1 MATINVRIDDELKS
15 QADEVLKRLQASPTQ
30 VITALYQYIA
40 TKKKLPFVV
49 TTDVST
55 PEELNQR
62 LVSHAH
68 LLMDLYLKIKNNLKI
83 KSSNANLLEMS
94 DLQDLEALV
103 KAINLIK
110 TSMNNVNI
118 PIDNDVEN
126 ALKYISR
133 VSGVIQGL
141 MLRMLV
147 IDDNSIKKF
156 DKLKS
161 EYEQEL
167 DKAIKVAAQ
176 HLDAIKSIRI

>member
-15 QADEVLKRLQASPTQ
+15 QADEVLKRLDASPTQ
-30 VITALYQYIA
+30 VITSLYQYIA

-68 LLMDLYLKIKNNLKI
+68 SLMGHYLKIKN
-83 KSSNANLLEMS
+83 SNANLIEIS
-94 DLQDLEALV
+94 DLQELEMLV
-103 KAINLIK
+103 QAIQLIK
-110 TSMNNVNI
+110 TSMKNANI
-118 PIDNDVEN
+118 PINNDVEN
-126 ALKYISR
+126 ALKYMDR
-133 VSGVIQGL
+133 VSGVIHGL

-147 IDDNSIKKF
+147 IDDNSINKF

-176 HLDAIKSIRI
+176 HLDSIKSIRI

>member
-15 QADEVLKRLQASPTQ
+15 QADEVLKRLEASPTQ

-68 LLMDLYLKIKNNLKI
+68 SLMGHYLKIKN
-83 KSSNANLLEMS
+83 SNANLIEIS
-94 DLQDLEALV
+94 DLQELEILV
-103 KAINLIK
+103 QAIQLIK
-110 TSMNNVNI
+110 TSMKNANI
-118 PIDNDVEN
+118 PINNDVEN
-126 ALKYISR
+126 ALKYMNR

-167 DKAIKVAAQ
+167 DKAIKVAAH
-176 HLDAIKSIRI
+176 HLDSIKSIRI